1 MTITL
6 LCVLE
11 GGAGH
16 NAAFIG
22 VLTELCI
29 DNSSSLLQTVPCLC
43 MSASPVLQYANSK
56 YDSSQDIIF
65 SSQRNMGERSLA
77 RLPTYSND
85 FLENRQLYSNEHPD
99 NILGQGQFAFKPLPN
114 WRTTGQPRIVFP
126 SQSDQPGSGGI
137 IRQCW
142 PNPHQAESPGCSV
155 QKTEL
160 PGSVVQHLQVQN
172 N

>member
-1 MTITL
+1 
-6 LCVLE
+6 
-11 GGAGH
+11 
-16 NAAFIG
+16 
-22 VLTELCI
+22 
-29 DNSSSLLQTVPCLC
+29 

-65 SSQRNMGERSLA
+65 SSQRNTGERSLA

-126 SQSDQPGSGGI
+126 SQSD
-137 IRQCW
+137 
-142 PNPHQAESPGCSV
+142 
-155 QKTEL
+155 
-160 PGSVVQHLQVQN
+160 
-172 N
+172 